1 MYWSSSLCWMLC
13 LQNLW
18 VWCLNL
24 EYIWISSTIL
34 FIEDTERLLTEHPM
48 TSKNCTIDFPFNECL
63 WLRTFSFSNEG
74 FCLMPCALVGELLI
88 LCKWLE
94 WLDCRN
100 YSSIYNSNVMF
111 GCYFQIEM
119 FLFKFEI
126 LTKMPKRQR
135 TIRDMFLR
143 EREKEMDVF
152 EALVLPPSSQPPSQQ
167 HVHRVQLA

>member
-1 MYWSSSLCWMLC
+1 
-13 LQNLW
+13 
-18 VWCLNL
+18 
-24 EYIWISSTIL
+24 
-34 FIEDTERLLTEHPM
+34 
-48 TSKNCTIDFPFNECL
+48 
-63 WLRTFSFSNEG
+63 
-74 FCLMPCALVGELLI
+74 
-88 LCKWLE
+88 
-94 WLDCRN
+94 
-100 YSSIYNSNVMF
+100 MF

-143 EREKEMDVF
+143 EREKEMDVV